1 MRTPRFGSSTKAAA
15 ARAGPRP
22 GIGQGCCGRQPGR
35 SGRRGLRLAP
45 SRPSRVPRRPN
56 IRAGRSI
63 PAFDGGRSRG
73 RRLIPLSREP
83 DPRRVRYPRGRNGRT
98 PMLRVLGWII
108 GIIFLIGL
116 LVVIGVFDLI
126 F

>member
-1 MRTPRFGSSTKAAA
+1 M
-15 ARAGPRP
+15 
-22 GIGQGCCGRQPGR
+22 
-35 SGRRGLRLAP
+35 
-45 SRPSRVPRRPN
+45 SRPSVN
-56 IRAGRSI
+56 
-63 PAFDGGRSRG
+63 
-73 RRLIPLSREP
+73 
-83 DPRRVRYPRGRNGRT
+83 PRGSHWQEE